1 MTVQQINSNISD
13 DSDDMVS
20 LPSEE
25 EIYRRKYQLLLERC
39 EVLQQDNERIIT
51 RIHEAKKITKRY
63 RKDIKLLVER
73 LDRHG
78 DQFRTVCLE
87 VETKPEVIVRPP
99 RAGGKTQAVSKQTD
113 KQNAGAAKKPGP
125 KRKSKADKPERDP
138 NAPKKPCN
146 AFFQFCQEQRPLVV
160 AEAEANSELGSEPSK
175 QEVTRQLASRWRAL
189 NNEEKRVYVAMFE
202 RSKEKY
208 AEQMSAYIKKEQ

>member
-1 MTVQQINSNISD
+1 MTVQQLNSNISD

-39 EVLQQDNERIIT
+39 EVLQQDNERIIN

-63 RKDIKLLVER
+63 RKDVKLLVER

-78 DQFRTVCLE
+78 DPFRTASVE
-87 VETKPEVIVRPP
+87 VEVKQEVVARPGRPGPKAQPSKP
-99 RAGGKTQAVSKQTD
+99 AD
-113 KQNAGAAKKPGP
+113 KQSSSGSKKPGP

-146 AFFQFCQEQRPLVV
+146 AFFQFCQEQRPLIV
-160 AEAEANSELGSEPSK
+160 AEANSEMGAEPSK
-175 QEVTRQLASRWRAL
+175 QEVTRQLASKWRSL
-189 NNEEKRVYVAMFE
+189 TNDEKRVYVAMFE

-208 AEQMSAYIKKEQ
+208 AEEMSAYIKKEQ

>member
-39 EVLQQDNERIIT
+39 EVLQQDNERIVN

-73 LDRHG
+73 LDSHG
-78 DQFRTVCLE
+78 DQFRTASLE
-87 VETKPEVIVRPP
+87 VDTKPEVVVRPP
-99 RAGGKTQAVSKQTD
+99 RAGGKTPAVTKQE
-113 KQNAGAAKKPGP
+113 KPSAANPKKPGP

-160 AEAEANSELGSEPSK
+160 AEANSEMGAEPSK

-189 NNEEKRVYVAMFE
+189 SNDEKRVYVAMFE

>member
-1 MTVQQINSNISD
+1 MTVHQISSNNCD

-39 EVLQQDNERIIT
+39 EVLQQDNERIVN
-51 RIHEAKKITKRY
+51 RIHEVKIISKRY
-63 RKDIKLLVER
+63 KKDLKLLVER
-73 LDRHG
+73 LDKHG
-78 DQFRTVCLE
+78 DSFRTASIENDMKQEIPHITVKAN
-87 VETKPEVIVRPP
+87 KPQTSARQ
-99 RAGGKTQAVSKQTD
+99 ADKHNATGGK
-113 KQNAGAAKKPGP
+113 KPAP

-146 AFFQFCQEQRPLVV
+146 AFFQFCQEQRPVV
-160 AEAEANSELGSEPSK
+160 FAETTHEMGSEPSK

-189 NNEEKRVYVAMFE
+189 TNDEKRIYVAMFE

-208 AEQMSAYIKKEQ
+208 AEEMSAYIKKEQ

>member
-1 MTVQQINSNISD
+1 MTVQQLNSNISD

-25 EIYRRKYQLLLERC
+25 EVYRRKYQLLLERC
-39 EVLQQDNERIIT
+39 EVLQQDNERIVN
-51 RIHEAKKITKRY
+51 RIHEVKKITKRY
-63 RKDIKLLVER
+63 RKDIKLLIER
-73 LDRHG
+73 LDKHG
-78 DQFRTVCLE
+78 DPFRTTS
-87 VETKPEVIVRPP
+87 VEIDVKPELTSRIARPVAKAQPFVRI
-99 RAGGKTQAVSKQTD
+99 AE
-113 KQNAGAAKKPGP
+113 KQNSSTGKKPGS

-160 AEAEANSELGSEPSK
+160 AETTSELGTEPTK
-175 QEVTRQLASRWRAL
+175 QEVTRQLASRWRSL
-189 NNEEKRVYVAMFE
+189 TNDEKRVYVAMFE

-208 AEQMSAYIKKEQ
+208 AEEMSAYIKKEQ

>member
-1 MTVQQINSNISD
+1 MTVQQLNSNISD

-39 EVLQQDNERIIT
+39 EVLQQDNERIIN

-63 RKDIKLLVER
+63 RKDVKLLVER

-78 DQFRTVCLE
+78 DPFRTASVE
-87 VETKPEVIVRPP
+87 VEVKPEVVSRPARP
-99 RAGGKTQAVSKQTD
+99 APKTQSSKPAD
-113 KQNAGAAKKPGP
+113 KQNSAGGKKPGP

-160 AEAEANSELGSEPSK
+160 AEANSEMGSEPSK
-175 QEVTRQLASRWRAL
+175 QEVTRQLASRWRSL
-189 NNEEKRVYVAMFE
+189 TNEEKRVYVAMFE

-208 AEQMSAYIKKEQ
+208 AEEMSAYIKKEQ

>member
-1 MTVQQINSNISD
+1 MTVQQLSSNISD

-39 EVLQQDNERIIT
+39 EVLQQDNERIVN
-51 RIHEAKKITKRY
+51 RIHEVKKITRRY
-63 RKDIKLLVER
+63 KKDIKLLIER
-73 LDRHG
+73 LDKHG
-78 DQFRTVCLE
+78 DPFRTASVE
-87 VETKPEVIVRPP
+87 VETKPEVAPRAP
-99 RAGGKTQAVSKQTD
+99 RAGAKTQTTPKQVE
-113 KQNAGAAKKPGP
+113 KQNTTGAKKPAT

-146 AFFQFCQEQRPLVV
+146 AFFQFCQEQRPVVV
-160 AEAEANSELGSEPSK
+160 AETTTEMGSEPSK

-189 NNEEKRVYVAMFE
+189 TNEEKRIYVAMFE

-208 AEQMSAYIKKEQ
+208 AEEMSAYIKKEQ

>member
-1 MTVQQINSNISD
+1 MTVQQLNSNISD

-39 EVLQQDNERIIT
+39 EVLQQDNERIVN
-51 RIHEAKKITKRY
+51 RIHEVKKITRRY
-63 RKDIKLLVER
+63 KKDIKLLVER
-73 LDRHG
+73 LDKHG
-78 DQFRTVCLE
+78 DAFRSTAVDVE
-87 VETKPEVIVRPP
+87 VKQEVIVKPP
-99 RAGGKTQAVSKQTD
+99 QKGAKSQSGGKQTE
-113 KQNAGAAKKPGP
+113 KQNAKKTAT

-146 AFFQFCQEQRPLVV
+146 AFFQFCQEQRPVVV
-160 AEAEANSELGSEPSK
+160 AETATEMGSEPTK

-189 NNEEKRVYVAMFE
+189 TNEEKRVYVAMFE

-208 AEQMSAYIKKEQ
+208 AEELTAYNIKKEQ

>member
-20 LPSEE
+20 LPSDE

-39 EVLQQDNERIIT
+39 EVLQQDNERIIN

-63 RKDIKLLVER
+63 RKDINLLVER
-73 LDRHG
+73 LDNHG
-78 DQFRTVCLE
+78 DQFRTASLE
-87 VETKPEVIVRPP
+87 IDTKPEVTVRPP
-99 RAGGKTQAVSKQTD
+99 RAGGKTPAVAKQTE
-113 KQNAGAAKKPGP
+113 KPSSANPKKPGP

-160 AEAEANSELGSEPSK
+160 AEANSEMGTEPSK
-175 QEVTRQLASRWRAL
+175 KEVTRQLASRWRSL
-189 NNEEKRVYVAMFE
+189 SYDEKRVYVAMFE

>member
-39 EVLQQDNERIIT
+39 EVLQQDNERIVN
-51 RIHEAKKITKRY
+51 RIHEVKKITKRY
-63 RKDIKLLVER
+63 RKDIKLLIER
-73 LDRHG
+73 LDKHG
-78 DQFRTVCLE
+78 DPFRTATLE
-87 VETKPEVIVRPP
+87 MDVKPEVTQIVRPAAKAQPVP
-99 RAGGKTQAVSKQTD
+99 RNAEKHNPTGGKKS
-113 KQNAGAAKKPGP
+113 GP
-125 KRKSKADKPERDP
+125 KRKSRADKPERDP

-160 AEAEANSELGSEPSK
+160 AETTTEMGAEPSK
-175 QEVTRQLASRWRAL
+175 QEITRQLASRWRSL
-189 NNEEKRVYVAMFE
+189 TNDEKRVYVAMFE

-208 AEQMSAYIKKEQ
+208 AEEMSAYIKKEQ

>member
-1 MTVQQINSNISD
+1 MTVQQLNSNISD

-25 EIYRRKYQLLLERC
+25 EVYRRKYQLLLDRC
-39 EVLQQDNERIIT
+39 EVLQQDNERIVN
-51 RIHEAKKITKRY
+51 RIQEAKKITKRY
-63 RKDIKLLVER
+63 RKDIKLLIER

-78 DQFRTVCLE
+78 DGFRAAVTE
-87 VETKPEVIVRPP
+87 VEVKPEVP
-99 RAGGKTQAVSKQTD
+99 RAPRPASKQTTAKPSE
-113 KQNAGAAKKPGP
+113 KQSTAPVKKPGP
-125 KRKSKADKPERDP
+125 KRKSKADKPEKDP

-160 AEAEANSELGSEPSK
+160 AETSSEMGEPSK

-189 NNEEKRVYVAMFE
+189 STEDKRVYVAMFE

-208 AEQMSAYIKKEQ
+208 AEEMSAYIKKEQ

>member
-1 MTVQQINSNISD
+1 MTVQQLNSNISD

-39 EVLQQDNERIIT
+39 EVLQQDNERIVN
-51 RIHEAKKITKRY
+51 RIHEVKKITKRY

-73 LDRHG
+73 LDQHG
-78 DQFRTVCLE
+78 DQFRAASIE
-87 VETKPEVIVRPP
+87 VETKPEVVVNIQKSS
-99 RAGGKTQAVSKQTD
+99 AKTTGSTKVTD
-113 KQNAGAAKKPGP
+113 KQNPASGKKPGP

-160 AEAEANSELGSEPSK
+160 AEANSEVGSELSK
-175 QEVTRQLASRWRAL
+175 QEVTRQLASRWKAL
-189 NNEEKRVYVAMFE
+189 TTEEKRVYVAMFE

-208 AEQMSAYIKKEQ
+208 AEEMSAYIKKEQ

>member
-1 MTVQQINSNISD
+1 MTVQQLSSNISD

-39 EVLQQDNERIIT
+39 EVLQQDNERIVN

-63 RKDIKLLVER
+63 RKDIKLLVEQ
-73 LDRHG
+73 LDKHG
-78 DQFRTVCLE
+78 DSFRTASVEIE
-87 VETKPEVIVRPP
+87 VKPEIVAKTSRVTS
-99 RAGGKTQAVSKQTD
+99 KTQPASKQTD
-113 KQNAGAAKKPGP
+113 KQNTGGGKKPGP

-146 AFFQFCQEQRPLVV
+146 AFFQFCQEQRPVVV
-160 AEAEANSELGSEPSK
+160 AETSSEMGSEPTK

-189 NNEEKRVYVAMFE
+189 TTEDKRVYVAMFE

-208 AEQMSAYIKKEQ
+208 AEEMSAYIKKEQ

>member
-1 MTVQQINSNISD
+1 MTVQQLSSNISD

-20 LPSEE
+20 LPPEE

-39 EVLQQDNERIIT
+39 EVLQQDNERIVN

-73 LDRHG
+73 LDSHG
-78 DQFRTVCLE
+78 DAFRTVSIE
-87 VETKPEVIVRPP
+87 MDIKPEVMLRPNRP
-99 RAGGKTQAVSKQTD
+99 TNKSQSMPKQLE
-113 KQNAGAAKKPGP
+113 KQITASGKKPAP
-125 KRKSKADKPERDP
+125 KRKTKADKPERDP

-146 AFFQFCQEQRPLVV
+146 AFFQFCQEQRPLIV
-160 AEAEANSELGSEPSK
+160 AESNSEMGIEPTK

-189 NNEEKRVYVAMFE
+189 SNEEKRVYVAMFE

-208 AEQMSAYIKKEQ
+208 AEELTAYNIKKEQ

>member
-25 EIYRRKYQLLLERC
+25 DICRRKYQLLLERC
-39 EVLQQDNERIIT
+39 EVLQQDNERIVN
-51 RIHEAKKITKRY
+51 RIHEVKRITKRY
-63 RKDIKLLVER
+63 KKDIKLLVER
-73 LDRHG
+73 LDKHG
-78 DQFRTVCLE
+78 DPFRTTAVE
-87 VETKPEVIVRPP
+87 VDVKPEVTSRVARPVTKAQP
-99 RAGGKTQAVSKQTD
+99 IQRNTEKQNTTGGKKTGT
-113 KQNAGAAKKPGP
+113 

-160 AEAEANSELGSEPSK
+160 AETATEMGLEPSK
-175 QEVTRQLASRWRAL
+175 QEITRQLASRWRNL
-189 NNEEKRVYVAMFE
+189 TNEEKRVYVAMFE

-208 AEQMSAYIKKEQ
+208 VEEMSAYIKKEQ

>member
-20 LPSEE
+20 LPSEN
-25 EIYRRKYQLLLERC
+25 EIYRRKYQMLLERC
-39 EVLQQDNERIIT
+39 EVLQQDNERIVN

-63 RKDIKLLVER
+63 RKDIKLLVDR
-73 LDRHG
+73 LDKHC
-78 DQFRTVCLE
+78 DQFRTAATELDTKSE
-87 VETKPEVIVRPP
+87 TIGRPTKPATVKSNATLKQSEKQIVTLTR
-99 RAGGKTQAVSKQTD
+99 
-113 KQNAGAAKKPGP
+113 KPGP
-125 KRKSKADKPERDP
+125 KRKAKSEKPEKDP

-160 AEAEANSELGSEPSK
+160 AETSSEMGGNEPTK

-189 NNEEKRVYVAMFE
+189 SEEDKRVYVAMFK

-208 AEQMSAYIKKEQ
+208 AEEMSAYIKKEQ